1 MDPEDL
7 RGLLAR
13 FYAIASDVMTEHGGT
28 LEKFIGDAAM
38 AIFGLPHAHD
48 DDARRALDAA
58 LALRD
63 RLRGEAG
70 LGEQLPIR
78 VGLNTGE
85 VIASRDR
92 ERNDFLVTGDPVNV
106 AARLQQAAEPWQIL
120 ASARTAIAD
129 GGAHDFGPA
138 TELELKGKA
147 AGVEARVLLGRAHPS
162 TAAAANA
169 ARRSCGGPGT
179 ARDGGRVAPSPS
191 GGRTWSA
198 CSPPPEPGRAASL
211 TSSSIGCRASRP
223 TPRSPSR
230 SVCPTGSA

>member
-1 MDPEDL
+1 MAEERRLVTVLFADVVGSTALGETMDPEDL

-92 ERNDFLVTGDPVNV
+92 ERT
-106 AARLQQAAEPWQIL
+106 
-120 ASARTAIAD
+120 
-129 GGAHDFGPA
+129 
-138 TELELKGKA
+138 
-147 AGVEARVLLGRAHPS
+147 
-162 TAAAANA
+162 
-169 ARRSCGGPGT
+169 
-179 ARDGGRVAPSPS
+179 
-191 GGRTWSA
+191 
-198 CSPPPEPGRAASL
+198 
-211 TSSSIGCRASRP
+211 TSSSPATGERGRRLNRRRAVADRP
-223 TPRSPSR
+223 VRGGHRRWRAHDWAGHRARAEGRPP
-230 SVCPTGSA
+230 GGG